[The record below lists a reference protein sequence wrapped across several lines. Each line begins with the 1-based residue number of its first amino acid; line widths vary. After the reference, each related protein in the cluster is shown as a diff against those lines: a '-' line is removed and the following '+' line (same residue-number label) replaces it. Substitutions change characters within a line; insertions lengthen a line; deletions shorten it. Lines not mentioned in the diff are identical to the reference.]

1 MKRSQ
6 HYDAVVIGAGTAG
19 MTAAVR
25 LAESGAQVIV
35 LAKGIGSTNLAP
47 GTIDVAGYVG
57 GKTVE
62 SPLDG
67 AGELARV
74 TPIHPY
80 SLLDTGTIR
89 SALEWF
95 KQVSLDG
102 PQPGYGY
109 VGDLDRNYLLP
120 TALGA
125 LKPSALVPET
135 FAAGDARSLGR
146 VLVVGLQG
154 LRDFHPALCAA
165 NLETAGI
172 AAESVMLTVEL
183 DRADANTL
191 TLAQQLDDPAW
202 RTSFAGKLAGQV
214 RGVDQVALPAVLGL
228 RDPHGALSELQE
240 RLGRPVFEVGT
251 LPPSVPGMRLFE
263 IFRSAL
269 VKAGGRLVLGGEV
282 IGHTREG
289 DRITA
294 VQTAS
299 AGSPTTYSAD
309 AFVLAT
315 GGFHSGGITLDS
327 SWHGHETVF
336 DLSLQ
341 GLPGPEE
348 PRFVDDYFAEQP
360 SARAGVAVTADL
372 HAADVANVL
381 VAGAA
386 LPGAIPA
393 FEGCGEGIALASGY
407 RAAETLAATHLGE
420 GSGSLATNA
429 TV

>member
-1 MKRSQ
+1 
-6 HYDAVVIGAGTAG
+6 
-19 MTAAVR
+19 
-25 LAESGAQVIV
+25 V

-57 GKTVE
+57 DKAIE
-62 SPLDG
+62 EPLDG
-67 AGELARV
+67 VAALAAAN
-74 TPIHPY
+74 PSHPY
-80 SLLDTGTIR
+80 ATLTAETIG
-89 SALEWF
+89 SALTWF
-95 KQVSLDG
+95 KQVSVDG
-102 PQPGYGY
+102 PQPGYSY
-109 VGDLDRNYLLP
+109 VGELDRNYLLP

-135 FAAGDARSLGR
+135 FAAGDAHTLGR
-146 VLVVGLQG
+146 VLVVGVQG

-172 AAESVMLTVEL
+172 AAEAVTLTVAL

-191 TLAQQLDDPAW
+191 TLAQQLDDPKW
-202 RTSFAGKLAGQV
+202 RASFAGKLAAQV
-214 RGVDQVALPAVLGL
+214 RGVDHVALPAMLGL
-228 RDPHGALSELQE
+228 RDPHGVLADLQE
-240 RLGRPVFEVGT
+240 IGT

-327 SWHGHETVF
+327 TWHGHEVVF
-336 DLSLQ
+336 DLPLQ

-360 SARAGVAVTADL
+360 SARAGVAVTDDL
-372 HAADVANVL
+372 HAADTANVV
-381 VAGAA
+381 VAGAS
-386 LPGAIPA
+386 LPGALPA

-407 RAAETLAATHLGE
+407 HAAAVLAAGQLGE
-420 GSGSLATNA
+420 DGRSLATNSGGMKEII
-429 TV
+429 